1 MATQAAGA
9 DVLQGGSSRQR
20 LAPLPAESQRPK
32 QLLTSTVDLV
42 ERYIWFTGRFKYG
55 WDRTNKNWGGRKY
68 IHPCIFLTSSAPPGS
83 LQHPAS
89 PLIQQLMC
97 SHTQSLTEVL
107 LCQLMNHN
115 FNGCCWIWGSM
126 GAFEMSSCFV
136 LHTMIL
142 HTLLFFHYSK
152 AARAL
157 PSVDEINNKLKN
169 VVKSQGHSKN
179 TFIKLNEEIRGIRT
193 QISQVSCCKSFHLFT
208 KYILEKRY
216 FILKFP

>member
-9 DVLQGGSSRQR
+9 DVLQGGSSCQR
-20 LAPLPAESQRPK
+20 LAPLPSESQRPK
-32 QLLTSTVDLV
+32 QLLTSTLDLV

-97 SHTQSLTEVL
+97 SHTKSLTEVL

-115 FNGCCWIWGSM
+115 FNGCCWIWGII
-126 GAFEMSSCFV
+126 CRV
-136 LHTMIL
+136 HLKC
-142 HTLLFFHYSK
+142 LL
-152 AARAL
+152 AL
-157 PSVDEINNKLKN
+157 LSTPWYYTHFYFSTTAKQLEL
-169 VVKSQGHSKN
+169 
-179 TFIKLNEEIRGIRT
+179 
-193 QISQVSCCKSFHLFT
+193 FHLWM
-208 KYILEKRY
+208 KSI
-216 FILKFP
+216 IN